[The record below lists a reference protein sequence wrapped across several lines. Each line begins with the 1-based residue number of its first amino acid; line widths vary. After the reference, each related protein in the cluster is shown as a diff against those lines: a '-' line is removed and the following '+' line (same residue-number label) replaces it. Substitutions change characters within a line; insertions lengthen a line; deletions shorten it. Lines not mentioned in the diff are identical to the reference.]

1 MVKVVVNDSKGLVQY
16 TGQGFISEGVGLD
29 ISAGLSGSAAGSR
42 TGGILTRQIVGLEP
56 GAGAAAANPYAE
68 SATKLFPLG
77 TKLSVGDKTFR
88 YARAAGAT
96 IAVGELVQAAAPV
109 ANNNDVG
116 VNQISTVEPLATATE
131 LSVAL
136 GGAAVVNAFEDGYVV
151 TVDGTGQ
158 GQLLNINSNT
168 AGTDPVILQLIDPIR
183 VTMASANTKV
193 SVFVNQYADVVKSAA
208 APSSAIL
215 GVAPI
220 GITADY
226 YFWLQTSGPAAVVQ
240 AAADMPE
247 AGFVAVAS
255 EGTAGAA
262 EKLDVSN
269 IAESLAIGH
278 CLSSTATNGDHCVVM
293 LNLE

>member
-1 MVKVVVNDSKGLVQY
+1 MVKVIVNDSKGLVQY

-29 ISAGLSGSAAGSR
+29 VSAGLSGSAAGSR
-42 TGGILTRQIVGLEP
+42 TGGVLTREIVGLEP
-56 GAGAAAANPYAE
+56 GAGAAAADPYAE

-88 YARAAGAT
+88 YARAASAT
-96 IAVGELVQAAAPV
+96 IAVGEIVQAAAPV

-116 VNQISTVEPLATATE
+116 VNTISAVEPLATATE

-168 AGTDPVILQLIDPIR
+168 AGTDPVILQLINPIR
-183 VTMASANTKV
+183 VTLASANTKV
-193 SVFVNQYADVVKSAA
+193 SVFVNQYADVIKSLAG
-208 APSSAIL
+208 PSAGVL

-220 GITADY
+220 GVTADY

-240 AAADMPE
+240 AGADMPE
-247 AGFVAVAS
+247 AGSLAVVS
-255 EGTAGAA
+255 NTTAGAA
-262 EKLDVSN
+262 EVFDPTTA
-269 IAESLAIGH
+269 AECNAIGH
-278 CLSSTATNGDHCVVM
+278 CLSSTATIADHCVVM
-293 LNLE
+293 LNLG

>member
-1 MVKVVVNDSKGLVQY
+1 
-16 TGQGFISEGVGLD
+16 
-29 ISAGLSGSAAGSR
+29 
-42 TGGILTRQIVGLEP
+42 
-56 GAGAAAANPYAE
+56 
-68 SATKLFPLG
+68 
-77 TKLSVGDKTFR
+77 
-88 YARAAGAT
+88 
-96 IAVGELVQAAAPV
+96 
-109 ANNNDVG
+109 
-116 VNQISTVEPLATATE
+116 
-131 LSVAL
+131 
-136 GGAAVVNAFEDGYVV
+136 V

-158 GQLLNINSNT
+158 GQMLGVASNIANAT
-168 AGTDPVILQLIDPIR
+168 CILQLLDPIR
-183 VTMASANTKV
+183 VQLEAGVTKA